1 MPNLIQAA
9 RDQVAQLTQAAYEKA
24 AAQGLL
30 PAGQE
35 IRGTVEVPKDSRNGD
50 FASSFAMAGAKALH
64 MAPRQIAQIVL
75 DHLELEGTLFQRSEI
90 AGPGFLNFFYAPRW
104 YGEVLGAVEA
114 DPEGYGAC
122 DEGGGRRVMV
132 EFVSANPTGP
142 MHMGNARG
150 GVLGDTLAN
159 VLARAGWSAWKEFYV
174 NDAGNQI
181 HKFALSIHARYMQI
195 LLGEEGF
202 PFPED
207 GYQEIGRAH
216 V

>member
-132 EFVSANPTGP
+132 VTTLTYGAAASAEWKSCLP
-142 MHMGNARG
+142 R
-150 GVLGDTLAN
+150 VYAN
-159 VLARAGWSAWKEFYV
+159 CVRF
-174 NDAGNQI
+174 
-181 HKFALSIHARYMQI
+181 
-195 LLGEEGF
+195 
-202 PFPED
+202 
-207 GYQEIGRAH
+207 
-216 V
+216 

>member
-9 RDQVAQLTQAAYEKA
+9 REQVAQLTQSAYEKA
-24 AAQGLL
+24 AGEGLF

-35 IRGTVEVPKDSRNGD
+35 IKGTVEVPKDSRNGD

-114 DPEGYGAC
+114 
-122 DEGGGRRVMV
+122 
-132 EFVSANPTGP
+132 
-142 MHMGNARG
+142 
-150 GVLGDTLAN
+150 
-159 VLARAGWSAWKEFYV
+159 
-174 NDAGNQI
+174 
-181 HKFALSIHARYMQI
+181 
-195 LLGEEGF
+195 
-202 PFPED
+202 
-207 GYQEIGRAH
+207 EIGRASCRER
-216 V
+216 VYREV